1 MRKIRKTLDVTKNK
15 LSIKFHRNLIYDQ
28 KYLKAKVRKF
38 DGVIKKIWVMIHEK
52 KICIIFALVAYLHNY
67 WSCYENG

>member
-15 LSIKFHRNLIYDQ
+15 LSIKFHRKLIYDQ

-38 DGVIKKIWVMIHEK
+38 DDVIKKK
-52 KICIIFALVAYLHNY
+52 F
-67 WSCYENG
+67 G